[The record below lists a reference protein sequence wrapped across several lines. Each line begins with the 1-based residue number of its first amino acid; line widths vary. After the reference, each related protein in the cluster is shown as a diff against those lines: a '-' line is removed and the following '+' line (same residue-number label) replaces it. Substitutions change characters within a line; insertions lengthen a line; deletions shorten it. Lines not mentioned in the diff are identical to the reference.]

1 MYSKFFIFFQGIIF
15 DTNLTWVIQ
24 SFWRNILDSNF
35 FRNKVKIQFN
45 FFYFSLSLSLLENL
59 SMHLIIFLAKLSQD
73 IKLFFSKSK
82 IWKRTNFSCISWYI
96 RRRGIRERYN
106 KRYITRGIYYI
117 YVSPVFPMKTLSYKL

>member
-24 SFWRNILDSNF
+24 SFWRNILDPNF

-45 FFYFSLSLSLLENL
+45 SFYFSLSFFWK
-59 SMHLIIFLAKLSQD
+59 IYRCI
-73 IKLFFSKSK
+73 LFSWQNSHRISSFFFYDPK
-82 IWKRTNFSCISWYI
+82 IWKRTNFSYVSWYI

-106 KRYITRGIYYI
+106 KRFIIGIYYI
-117 YVSPVFPMKTLSYKL
+117 YVSFVFPMKTLSYKL